1 MIKYCF
7 AKFNDWEEIREQVD
21 EDLENSNLSVIPI
34 TNKKVFKEHI
44 NKKQIIIAKN
54 NKEIIGLIQFNK
66 RKDGVTH
73 ITNLWVKP
81 ENRKKRI
88 GSKLLSIIHKPIQL
102 NCIADN
108 PALIFYLKNSFKIK
122 GYHYN
127 KNNKKIIELIKKG

>member
-7 AKFNDWEEIREQVD
+7 AKFKDWKQIREAVD

-44 NKKQIIIAKN
+44 NKKQIILAKN
-54 NKEIIGLIQFNK
+54 NEEIIGLIQFNK

-73 ITNLWVKP
+73 ITNLWVKT

-88 GSKLLSIIHKPIQL
+88 GSKLLSLIPTPIEL
-102 NCIADN
+102 NCVADN
-108 PALIFYLKNSFKIK
+108 HALIFYLKNHFKIK
-122 GYHYN
+122 GYHFN
-127 KNNKKIIELIKKG
+127 KNKLKIIELIKK